1 MTSTKRSLTL
11 VIGGARSG
19 KSKYAVELATRWGA
33 STLFVATA
41 EARDAEMRAR
51 IERHRSE
58 RPPAWRTL
66 EEPLEI
72 ARRIASD
79 VEQGS
84 VVIVDCLTVWVS
96 NLLGRHVGD
105 ADEPS
110 EGEVDEARLQASD
123 EMERLCSLRDEREL
137 RLIVISNEVGTGL
150 VPPSPLGR
158 CYRDLLGEV
167 NQTVARRADKVVL
180 LVAGIPVDIKALGQA
195 SCQE

>member
-1 MTSTKRSLTL
+1 M
-11 VIGGARSG
+11 IGGARSG
-19 KSKYAVELATRWGA
+19 KSKYAVELATQWA
-33 STLFVATA
+33 APTLFVATA

-66 EEPLEI
+66 EEPIEI
-72 ARRIASD
+72 ARRVASE

-84 VVIVDCLTVWVS
+84 VVVVDCLTVWVS
-96 NLLGRHVGD
+96 NLLEFHISD
-105 ADEPS
+105 ASEP
-110 EGEVDEARLQASD
+110 EEREVEEARLQALD
-123 EMERLCSLRDEREL
+123 ELERLCGLREEREL

-167 NQTVARRADKVVL
+167 NQMVARRADKVVL
-180 LVAGIPVDIKALGQA
+180 LVAGIAVDIKALGQA
-195 SCQE
+195 SCRE